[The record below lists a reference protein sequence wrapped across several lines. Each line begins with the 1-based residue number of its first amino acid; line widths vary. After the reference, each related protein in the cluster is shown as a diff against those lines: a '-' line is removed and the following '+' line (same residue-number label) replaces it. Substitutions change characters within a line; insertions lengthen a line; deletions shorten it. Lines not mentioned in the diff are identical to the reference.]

1 MSAGDLSLAVALY
14 GFLPRTKQI
23 EQAGHS
29 YECSVVRDKITLGKC
44 TRPVLRSSSLQDDNG
59 ESSPDEID
67 ITEDRSSWYD
77 ADDEK
82 YERYLMKLNPNDT
95 KNQDHYKVLGL
106 SKLRFKATLAEI
118 RSCYRA
124 KVLKYHPDKKKHRGE
139 ALPAGED
146 YFTCIT
152 KAYEQLGMSEAK
164 RQAYDSVDHK
174 FNDAIPSEKSVNKDN
189 FFSELAPVFER
200 NSRWSTRQPV
210 PSLGKADSARADVE
224 AFYNFWFDFSSWRE
238 FSYLDE
244 EDKERGEDRYER
256 RELEKINK
264 AERERR
270 RKEEAKRI
278 RRLVE
283 LAYAKDPRI
292 AKFKKEDQEMKN
304 KAKEEKQRKQREK
317 AEAAE
322 RERREKEEAEIRA
335 KEEQERLMKE
345 ERERERKEKEAIKKA
360 AAAQRRR
367 FKKLAEA
374 ANHWSENAAEKL
386 AEMERVERLCLSL
399 SADEMASLCDA
410 IEKITV
416 RDDILAAISQAEA
429 SKRNGT
435 AKVDSKGSDK
445 TKEAEKLAAVWTSD
459 EIQLLVK
466 ASNTYPAGTV
476 NRWVIIAEY
485 INEHRKDKST
495 PPKNEKQVIRQ
506 CKAVQSM
513 NVKLPATTQNQLGA
527 SLPDEDTWTVTEQK
541 LLEQAIKT
549 FPASDPERWDKIS
562 TNVATKSKKA
572 CIRRFKYLVQMVKNK
587 KEEGSS

>member
-1 MSAGDLSLAVALY
+1 MSVGDMSLAVALY
-14 GFLPRTKQI
+14 GFLPRTKRV
-23 EQAGHS
+23 EAAGHA
-29 YECSVVRDKITLGKC
+29 YECSVIRDKLTLGRC
-44 TRPVLRSSSLQDDNG
+44 THPVLKKRDGSNG
-59 ESSPDEID
+59 RDSSPDEID
-67 ITEDRSSWYD
+67 DTNRSAWYD

-118 RSCYRA
+118 RTCYRA

-139 ALPAGED
+139 TLPAGED

-164 RQAYDSVDHK
+164 RKAYDSVDHK
-174 FNDAIPSEKSVNKDN
+174 FNDAIPSEKSINKEN
-189 FFSELAPVFER
+189 FFTELAPVFER
-200 NSRWSTRQPV
+200 NARWSTRQPV
-210 PSLGKADSARADVE
+210 PTLGSIDSERVEVE
-224 AFYNFWFDFSSWRE
+224 AFYNFWLDFSSWRD

-244 EDKERGEDRYER
+244 EDKEKGEDRYER

-278 RRLVE
+278 RKLVE
-283 LAYAKDPRI
+283 LAYSKDPRI
-292 AKFKKEDQEMKN
+292 VKFKKDDLEAKA

-317 AEAAE
+317 AEAEE
-322 RERREKEEAEIRA
+322 RERREREEAELKA
-335 KEEQERLMKE
+335 KEEQERIAREEKE
-345 ERERERKEKEAIKKA
+345 KERKEKEAAKKA
-360 AAAQRRR
+360 AAQQRRR
-367 FKKLAEA
+367 FKKLAETA
-374 ANHWSENAAEKL
+374 GHWTDNPREKL
-386 AEMERVERLCLSL
+386 EQMERVERLCLSL
-399 SADEMASLCDA
+399 TVDDMAALCDS
-410 IEKITV
+410 IEQMTV
-416 RDDILAAISQAEA
+416 NDEILSTIASAEA
-429 SKRNGT
+429 AAKNDPSKTETKPVDRPKDVNKT
-435 AKVDSKGSDK
+435 A
-445 TKEAEKLAAVWTSD
+445 AFWTND

-476 NRWVIIAEY
+476 DRWNIIAEY

-495 PPKNEKQVIRQ
+495 PPKNEKQVIKQ

-513 NVKLPATTQNQLGA
+513 NVKLPASTQNQLGA
-527 SLPDEDTWTVTEQK
+527 TLADEDTWTPAEQK
-541 LLEQAIKT
+541 LLEHAIKT

-562 TNVATKSKKA
+562 TAVATKSKKA

-587 KEEGSS
+587 KEEGS

>member
-1 MSAGDLSLAVALY
+1 MSVGDSLSLAVAVY
-14 GFLPRTKQI
+14 GFLPRAKRV
-23 EQAGHS
+23 EEAGHS
-29 YECSVVRDKITLGKC
+29 YECSVIRDQITLGRC
-44 TRPVLRSSSLQDDNG
+44 TLPILKTNSVDENR
-59 ESSPDEID
+59 ESTPEEID
-67 ITEDRSSWYD
+67 EQERASWFD

-82 YERYLMKLNPNDT
+82 YERYLMKLDPNDT

-106 SKLRFKATLAEI
+106 SKLRFKATMAEI
-118 RSCYRA
+118 RTCYRA
-124 KVLKYHPDKKKHRGE
+124 KVLKYHPDKKKHRGDP
-139 ALPAGED
+139 LPAGED

-174 FNDAIPSEKSVNKDN
+174 FNDSIPNEKSINKDN

-210 PSLGKADSARADVE
+210 PRLGNIDSERKAVE
-224 AFYNFWFDFSSWRE
+224 DFYNFWFDFSSWRE

-244 EDKERGEDRYER
+244 EDKEKGEDRYER

-283 LAYAKDPRI
+283 MAYSKDPRI
-292 AKFKKEDQEMKN
+292 AKFKREDQEMKN
-304 KAKEEKQRKQREK
+304 KAKEERQRKMREK

-322 RERREKEEAEIRA
+322 RERREKEEAKMKA
-335 KEEQERLMKE
+335 KEEQERLAREEK
-345 ERERERKEKEAIKKA
+345 EREKKEKEAAKKA

-374 ANHWSENAAEKL
+374 AGHWTDDPRTKL

-399 SADEMASLCDA
+399 PTDAMSALCDS
-410 IEKITV
+410 IEKLSV
-416 RDDILAAISQAEA
+416 HEEILAVISDAESA
-429 SKRNGT
+429 RKNDA
-435 AKVDSKGSDK
+435 AKTETKTGDK
-445 TKEAEKLAAVWTSD
+445 QKQTEKTTVLWTSD

-476 NRWVIIAEY
+476 DRWNVIAEY

-495 PPKNEKQVIRQ
+495 PPKNEKQVIKQ

-513 NVKLPATTQNQLGA
+513 NVKLPETTQNTLGA
-527 SLPDEDTWTVTEQK
+527 SLPDEDTWTLAEQK

-549 FPASDPERWDKIS
+549 YPASDPERWDKIS
-562 TNVATKSKKA
+562 TAVGTKTKKA
-572 CIRRFKYLVQMVKNK
+572 CIRRFKYLVQMVKSK
-587 KEEGSS
+587 KEEGS